1 MRNAAFLAIG
11 VVLILVQANLYR
23 VLGWMHFNGATP
35 SLLLPLV
42 MGRGL
47 STPTLVI
54 FLGVHEH
61 SMARGALLAF
71 ALGYFLD
78 LVASAPM
85 WLFTFITV
93 ANWWLSRV
101 AGVRLTAQTFIT
113 RMSLGFVFAL
123 LEAAMVLI
131 LLAVFGS
138 DTRRPLEIGNIVL
151 PRAIATALFAPLVFR
166 IAQRIHL
173 STQPA
178 QGGAEGAA
186 R

>member
-35 SLLLPLV
+35 SLLLP
-42 MGRGL
+42 
-47 STPTLVI
+47 LVI

>member
-42 MGRGL
+42 
-47 STPTLVI
+47 I

-78 LVASAPM
+78 LVAWAPM

>member
-23 VLGWMHFNGATP
+23 ALGWLHFNGATP
-35 SLLLPLV
+35 SLVLP
-42 MGRGL
+42 
-47 STPTLVI
+47 LVI

-78 LVASAPM
+78 VVASAPM

-123 LEAAMVLI
+123 IESGMVLI

-138 DTRRPLEIGNIVL
+138 DTQRPLEIGKIVL
-151 PRAIATALFAPLVFR
+151 PRAIATALFAPFVFR

-173 STQPA
+173 STQPVH
-178 QGGAEGAA
+178 GGAEGAP

>member
-1 MRNAAFLAIG
+1 MRNAAFLAFGIA
-11 VVLILVQANLYR
+11 LILAQANLYR
-23 VLGWMHFNGATP
+23 LLGWLNVNGATP

-42 MGRGL
+42 
-47 STPTLVI
+47 I

-61 SMARGALLAF
+61 SMMRGALLAF
-71 ALGYFLD
+71 GLGYFLD
-78 LVASAPM
+78 VSASAPM

-93 ANWWLSRV
+93 AIWWLSRV

-123 LEAAMVLI
+123 IEAGIVLI

-138 DTRRPLEIGNIVL
+138 DTRRPVEIARIVL
-151 PRAIATALFAPLVFR
+151 PRAVATALFAPAVFYV
-166 IAQRIHL
+166 AQRIHQ
-173 STQPA
+173 STQPVH
-178 QGGAEGAA
+178 GSAEGAQ

>member
-35 SLLLPLV
+35 SLVLP
-42 MGRGL
+42 
-47 STPTLVI
+47 LVI

-123 LEAAMVLI
+123 IESAMVLI